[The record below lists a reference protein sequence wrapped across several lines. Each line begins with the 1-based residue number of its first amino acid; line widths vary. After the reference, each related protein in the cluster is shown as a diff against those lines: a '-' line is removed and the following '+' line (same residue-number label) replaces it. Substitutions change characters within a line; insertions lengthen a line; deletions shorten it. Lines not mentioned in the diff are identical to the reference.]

1 MLFSLQPAMR
11 QEILVIHK
19 DERWL
24 NQTGLNLIRIVI
36 GSYFAAV
43 SLDLVVGV
51 DQKALFLPLAP
62 AIAADVIGSTLL
74 FLASVAFMT
83 GFQLRITALFL
94 ALFVFCSSLVQ
105 NFLLAPVE
113 DVSAFWR
120 DVTLVCALILNYSNL
135 NRREMRRADLM
146 RRRNHARARKIRVVG
161 PDVTPRRVQ
170 PQAPAKPQAQK
181 DPRPVLQLPSFMQ
194 PPQERQ
200 RDRDLLDI
208 NLFANI

>member
-1 MLFSLQPAMR
+1 MVP
-11 QEILVIHK
+11 K
-19 DERWL
+19 DDRWL

-51 DQKALFLPLAP
+51 DQKALFLPVAP
-62 AIAADVIGSTLL
+62 GIMADVIGSTLL
-74 FLASVAFMT
+74 LLTSVAFMS
-83 GFQLRITALFL
+83 GFQLRITALVL

-105 NFLLAPVE
+105 NFLLAPIE

-120 DVTLVCALILNYSNL
+120 DVTLVCAIILNYSNM

-146 RRRNHARARKIRVVG
+146 RRRNLARARKIRVIG

-170 PQAPAKPQAQK
+170 PQPPERPQSEKHARPA
-181 DPRPVLQLPSFMQ
+181 LQLPSFMKH
-194 PPQERQ
+194 PQERQ
-200 RDRDLLDI
+200 RDRDLVDI

>member
-1 MLFSLQPAMR
+1 M
-11 QEILVIHK
+11 VHK

-36 GSYFAAV
+36 GSYFVAV
-43 SLDLVVGV
+43 SLDLVIGV
-51 DQKALFLPLAP
+51 DQKALFLPVAP
-62 AIAADVIGSTLL
+62 GVVADIVGSTLL
-74 FLASVAFMT
+74 FLTSVAFMT
-83 GFQLRITALFL
+83 GFQLRITALVL
-94 ALFVFCSSLVQ
+94 ALFIFCSSLVQ

-120 DVTLVCALILNYSNL
+120 DVTLVCAIILNYSNM
-135 NRREMRRADLM
+135 NRRELRRADLM
-146 RRRNHARARKIRVVG
+146 RRRNLARSRKIRVIC

-170 PQAPAKPQAQK
+170 PQAPVNPQVQK
-181 DPRPVLQLPSFMQ
+181 DARPVLQLPSFMK

-200 RDRDLLDI
+200 GDRDLVDI

>member
-1 MLFSLQPAMR
+1 M
-11 QEILVIHK
+11 VHK

-43 SLDLVVGV
+43 SLDLVTGV
-51 DQKALFLPLAP
+51 DQNALFSPVIP
-62 AIAADVIGSTLL
+62 ALAADVIGSTLL
-74 FLASVAFMT
+74 FLTSVAFMT
-83 GFQLRITALFL
+83 GFQLRSTALVL

-113 DVSAFWR
+113 DISAFWR
-120 DVTLVCALILNYSNL
+120 DVTLVCAIILTYSNM

-146 RRRNHARARKIRVVG
+146 RRRNLARARKIRVLG
-161 PDVTPRRVQ
+161 PEVTPRRVQ
-170 PQAPAKPQAQK
+170 PQAPTASEVQK
-181 DPRPVLQLPSFMQ
+181 DTRPVLQLPSFMK
-194 PPQERQ
+194 PPKERQ
-200 RDRDLLDI
+200 GDRDIVDI